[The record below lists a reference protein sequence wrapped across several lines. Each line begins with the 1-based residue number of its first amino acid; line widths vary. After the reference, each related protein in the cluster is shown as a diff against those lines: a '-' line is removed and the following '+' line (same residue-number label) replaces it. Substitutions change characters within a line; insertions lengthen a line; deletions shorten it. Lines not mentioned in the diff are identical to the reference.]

1 MNGTESHGC
10 RRIEHVLTCYATAKL
25 FVSNISL
32 SPELYAGLQVIVCV
46 CVCVRCVCVCVFC
59 PFFLLLCVCVFVRVS
74 ACFCPML
81 NFFIWLKMSSA
92 LTGTGEV

>member
-46 CVCVRCVCVCVFC
+46 CVVCVCVL
-59 PFFLLLCVCVFVRVS
+59 PLFFFCVCVFVRVS